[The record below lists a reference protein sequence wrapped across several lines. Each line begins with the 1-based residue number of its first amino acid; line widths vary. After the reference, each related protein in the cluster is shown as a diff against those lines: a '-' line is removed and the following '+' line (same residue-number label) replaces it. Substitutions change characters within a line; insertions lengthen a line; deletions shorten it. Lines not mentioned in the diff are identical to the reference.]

1 MKNGLMPLK
10 LYPRDGF
17 LKKNWE
23 SNIKKK
29 PTHQIIISF
38 YSSGY
43 YSCLLVS
50 KIFIK
55 KVKAPA
61 TPTVEFLPQNV
72 FVTLFLFSGCRGFSA
87 GVNPT
92 GFESLLFSFPLS
104 PLMWFSHPRPKNGE
118 PQLSDRSP
126 LSHRSLP
133 TSSSCYSGQ
142 CCPLVLPATA
152 PFPVLEGKTERDGGM
167 GRYWW
172 IGEKTEKKGESKRS
186 REGVH
191 MSKQLK
197 NTRRGRESSRLM
209 FMKQMEWVCEIGE
222 GREGD
227 GE

>member
-1 MKNGLMPLK
+1 MWISKEK
-10 LYPRDGF
+10 LRIKY
-17 LKKNWE
+17 KKN
-23 SNIKKK
+23 

-152 PFPVLEGKTERDGGM
+152 PFPVLEGKTERWGGI
-167 GRYWW
+167 GW
-172 IGEKTEKKGESKRS
+172 IGEKTEKKG
-186 REGVH
+186 REQE
-191 MSKQLK
+191 KQ
-197 NTRRGRESSRLM
+197 RGSAYV
-209 FMKQMEWVCEIGE
+209 KTAQKH
-222 GREGD
+222 
-227 GE
+227 